1 MGEYIPPNPHLSIYL
16 RAKWHGGFAS
26 FIKQANRR
34 SLIKRGYA
42 PVDKCLQ
49 LLTCFLNYGVFE
61 GRLRLFNS
69 AYGTAPTYNCNCSS
83 KLNKKYQGEPHM
95 ESGLFKKKRKNYAQV
110 SNTALLD
117 KNLSLKAKGLYAL
130 IESLLSI
137 PNFTLYK
144 DYLINCSTDGKSA
157 FDSAWKELKSAGYL
171 VQEKVQ
177 THKGF
182 VYEYELLDS
191 PNGDF
196 VSSINGA
203 NSGSTSENVPSMQN
217 SNISNNNSERSDLNN
232 SRYITA
238 SNKKGDLAAPTYRKP
253 ISGKSS
259 GGNPMSGE
267 SGSKN
272 NKPVN
277 NILENNTYTNNN
289 GDSTEYRE
297 NTEKRANCCCQKQEK
312 VDLSGFFG
320 EIEVEKERTK
330 QAYQLEEGC
339 FDGVDESL
347 SKVISSFN
355 ANDQRQIMKLKY
367 EDIWEIYYMYLLLK
381 KAIPDYLSECP
392 CISKSPEAYIIGMMK
407 NKIGGC

>member
-1 MGEYIPPNPHLSIYL
+1 
-16 RAKWHGGFAS
+16 
-26 FIKQANRR
+26 
-34 SLIKRGYA
+34 
-42 PVDKCLQ
+42 
-49 LLTCFLNYGVFE
+49 
-61 GRLRLFNS
+61 
-69 AYGTAPTYNCNCSS
+69 
-83 KLNKKYQGEPHM
+83 M

-203 NSGSTSENVPSMQN
+203 NSGGTSENVPSMQN
-217 SNISNNNSERSDLNN
+217 SNISNNNPERNDLNN
-232 SRYITA
+232 SRYITE
-238 SNKKGDLAAPTYRKP
+238 SNKKGDSVTPTHRFSV
-253 ISGKSS
+253 SGESR
-259 GGNPMSGE
+259 GGNPTLGE
-267 SGSKN
+267 SGPKN
-272 NKPVN
+272 NKLVN
-277 NILENNTYTNNN
+277 NILENNTSINNN
-289 GDSTEYRE
+289 CNDRTEYGG
-297 NTEKRANCCCQKQEK
+297 NTEKRANCCCQKHEK
-312 VDLSGFFG
+312 VDLNEFFD
-320 EIEVEKERTK
+320 EIKVEKERTK
-330 QAYQLEEGC
+330 QAYQLEDGC
-339 FDGVDESL
+339 FNSVDDSL
-347 SKVISSFN
+347 NRVISSFN
-355 ANDQRQIMKLKY
+355 PNDQERIAKLKY

-381 KAIPDYLSECP
+381 KVIPDYLSECP
-392 CISKSPEAYIIGMMK
+392 RISKSPEAYIVGMLK
-407 NKIGGC
+407 NKIEK

>member
-1 MGEYIPPNPHLSIYL
+1 
-16 RAKWHGGFAS
+16 
-26 FIKQANRR
+26 
-34 SLIKRGYA
+34 
-42 PVDKCLQ
+42 
-49 LLTCFLNYGVFE
+49 
-61 GRLRLFNS
+61 
-69 AYGTAPTYNCNCSS
+69 
-83 KLNKKYQGEPHM
+83 M

-117 KNLSLKAKGLYAL
+117 KNLSLKAKGLYSL

-191 PNGDF
+191 PYDEVNDD
-196 VSSINGA
+196 SHRNDC
-203 NSGSTSENVPSMQN
+203 GSVQS
-217 SNISNNNSERSDLNN
+217 SNISNSNFERSDLNN
-232 SRYITA
+232 FRYITE
-238 SNKKGDLAAPTYRKP
+238 SNKKGDLVTPTYRKP
-253 ISGKSS
+253 ISGKSR

-272 NKPVN
+272 NKLVN

-330 QAYQLEEGC
+330 QAYQLEDGC
-339 FDGVDESL
+339 FDYVDDSL
-347 SKVISSFN
+347 TRVISSFN
-355 ANDQRQIMKLKY
+355 ANDQEKIMKLKY

-392 CISKSPEAYIIGMMK
+392 KISKSPEAYIVGMLK
-407 NKIGGC
+407 NKIEK

>member
-1 MGEYIPPNPHLSIYL
+1 MGEYIPPSPHLSIYL
-16 RAKWHGGFAS
+16 RAKWRVESSTHL
-26 FIKQANRR
+26 
-34 SLIKRGYA
+34 LINKGE
-42 PVDKCLQ
+42 
-49 LLTCFLNYGVFE
+49 FE

-83 KLNKKYQGEPHM
+83 KLNKKHQGESHM

-203 NSGSTSENVPSMQN
+203 NSGSTSENAPSMQN

-272 NKPVN
+272 NKLVN

-289 GDSTEYRE
+289 GDSTECRE
-297 NTEKRANCCCQKQEK
+297 NTEKCADCCCQKQEK

-330 QAYQLEEGC
+330 QAYQLEDGC
-339 FDGVDESL
+339 FDYVDDSL
-347 SKVISSFN
+347 NRVISSFN
-355 ANDQRQIMKLKY
+355 ANDQEKIMKLKY

>member
-1 MGEYIPPNPHLSIYL
+1 
-16 RAKWHGGFAS
+16 
-26 FIKQANRR
+26 
-34 SLIKRGYA
+34 
-42 PVDKCLQ
+42 
-49 LLTCFLNYGVFE
+49 
-61 GRLRLFNS
+61 
-69 AYGTAPTYNCNCSS
+69 
-83 KLNKKYQGEPHM
+83 M

-157 FDSAWKELKSAGYL
+157 FDSAWKELKGAGYL

-191 PNGDF
+191 PGDF

-203 NSGSTSENVPSMQN
+203 DSGNNLENVPSMQN

-259 GGNPMSGE
+259 GGNPKLGE
-267 SGSKN
+267 SGPKN
-272 NKPVN
+272 NKLVN
-277 NILENNTYTNNN
+277 NILENNTSINNN
-289 GDSTEYRE
+289 GDSAEYRE
-297 NTEKRANCCCQKQEK
+297 NIEKRANCCCQKREK
-312 VDLSGFFG
+312 VDLSDFFG

-330 QAYQLEEGC
+330 QAYQLEDGC
-339 FDGVDESL
+339 FNYVDDSL
-347 SKVISSFN
+347 NRVISSFN
-355 ANDQRQIMKLKY
+355 ANDQEKIMKLKY

-392 CISKSPEAYIIGMMK
+392 KISKSPEAYIVGMLK
-407 NKIGGC
+407 NKIEK

>member
-1 MGEYIPPNPHLSIYL
+1 
-16 RAKWHGGFAS
+16 
-26 FIKQANRR
+26 
-34 SLIKRGYA
+34 
-42 PVDKCLQ
+42 
-49 LLTCFLNYGVFE
+49 
-61 GRLRLFNS
+61 
-69 AYGTAPTYNCNCSS
+69 
-83 KLNKKYQGEPHM
+83 M

-157 FDSAWKELKSAGYL
+157 FDSAWKELKGAGYL

-191 PNGDF
+191 PGDF
-196 VSSINGA
+196 VSSINDA
-203 NSGSTSENVPSMQN
+203 SSGDGLGTVLPVQKHNESNNVPKG
-217 SNISNNNSERSDLNN
+217 NNLSTT
-232 SRYITA
+232 RYVIE
-238 SNKKGDLAAPTYRKP
+238 SNKRVEDSTHRFS
-253 ISGKSS
+253 ISGESR
-259 GGNPMSGE
+259 GGNPTLGE
-267 SGSKN
+267 SGPKN
-272 NKPVN
+272 NKLVN
-277 NILENNTYTNNN
+277 NILENNTSINNN
-289 GDSTEYRE
+289 CNDRTEYGG

-330 QAYQLEEGC
+330 QAYQLEDGC
-339 FDGVDESL
+339 FDYVDDSL
-347 SKVISSFN
+347 NRVISSFN
-355 ANDQRQIMKLKY
+355 ANDQEKIMKLKY

-392 CISKSPEAYIIGMMK
+392 KISKSPEAYIVGMLK
-407 NKIGGC
+407 NKIEK

>member
-1 MGEYIPPNPHLSIYL
+1 MGEYIPPSPHLSIYL
-16 RAKWHGGFAS
+16 RAKWRVESSTHL
-26 FIKQANRR
+26 
-34 SLIKRGYA
+34 LINKGEF
-42 PVDKCLQ
+42 K
-49 LLTCFLNYGVFE
+49 

-83 KLNKKYQGEPHM
+83 KLNKKHQGESHM

-157 FDSAWKELKSAGYL
+157 FDSAWKELKGAGYL

-191 PNGDF
+191 PSGDF
-196 VSSINGA
+196 VSSINDA
-203 NSGSTSENVPSMQN
+203 SSGDDLGTVLPVQKHNESNNVPKG
-217 SNISNNNSERSDLNN
+217 NNLNTT
-232 SRYITA
+232 RYVIE
-238 SNKKGDLAAPTYRKP
+238 SNKRGEASTHRFSIPGESR
-253 ISGKSS
+253 
-259 GGNPMSGE
+259 GGNPKLGE
-267 SGSKN
+267 SGPKN
-272 NKPVN
+272 NKLVN
-277 NILENNTYTNNN
+277 NILENNTSINNN
-289 GDSTEYRE
+289 CNDRTEYGG

-330 QAYQLEEGC
+330 QAYQLEDGC
-339 FDGVDESL
+339 FDYVDDSL
-347 SKVISSFN
+347 NRVISSFN
-355 ANDQRQIMKLKY
+355 ANDQEKIMKLKG

-381 KAIPDYLSECP
+381 KVIPDYLSECP
-392 CISKSPEAYIIGMMK
+392 KISKSPEAYIIGMMK

>member
-16 RAKWHGGFAS
+16 RAKWRVESSTHL
-26 FIKQANRR
+26 
-34 SLIKRGYA
+34 LINKGE
-42 PVDKCLQ
+42 
-49 LLTCFLNYGVFE
+49 FE

-83 KLNKKYQGEPHM
+83 KLNKKHQGEPHM

-191 PNGDF
+191 PSGDY
-196 VSSINGA
+196 VSSINDA
-203 NSGSTSENVPSMQN
+203 DSGNVPSVQG

-232 SRYITA
+232 SRYFTA

-272 NKPVN
+272 NKLVN

-289 GDSTEYRE
+289 GDSTECRE
-297 NTEKRANCCCQKQEK
+297 NTEKCADCCCQKQEK
-312 VDLSGFFG
+312 VDLSGFFD

-339 FDGVDESL
+339 FDYVDDSL
-347 SKVISSFN
+347 NRVISSFN

-392 CISKSPEAYIIGMMK
+392 KISKSPEAYIIGMMK